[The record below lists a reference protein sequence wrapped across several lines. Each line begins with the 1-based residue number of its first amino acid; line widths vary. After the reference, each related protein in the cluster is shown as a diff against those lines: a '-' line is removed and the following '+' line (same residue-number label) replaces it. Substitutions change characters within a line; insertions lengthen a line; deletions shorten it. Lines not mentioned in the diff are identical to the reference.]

1 MRTNK
6 EIDKAVGQ
14 HPKPGSGK
22 PPNYARL
29 YRDMQTRGMPMF

>member
-6 EIDKAVGQ
+6 KIDKAVGQ

-29 YRDMQTRGMPMF
+29 YRDLQTTGTPMF

>member
-6 EIDKAVGQ
+6 KIDQAVGQ

-22 PPNYARL
+22 TPNYARL